1 MKSGKQKTERRQE
14 MGNRKLVICCIAGI
28 VLGFLAP
35 FALPVL
41 RSTSLSIG
49 MVAGLGI
56 GYLLDISDEKR
67 SKSAG
72 NAAISQKA
80 GEANRLLEQA
90 RAEIQGKPY
99 DEDEAEAD
107 PVEEPQEEEYSD
119 VNELSPEEE
128 SEKLNEAEVL
138 LRKARERMK

>member
-1 MKSGKQKTERRQE
+1 
-14 MGNRKLVICCIAGI
+14 MGNKKLVICCIAGI

-56 GYLLDISDEKR
+56 GYLLDISDKKR

-80 GEANRLLEQA
+80 GAANRLLEQA
-90 RAEIQGKPY
+90 RAEVRGEPY
-99 DEDEAEAD
+99 TEDEAEAD
-107 PVEEPQEEEYSD
+107 PVEEFGEEDFSEL
-119 VNELSPEEE
+119 NELSPEEE
-128 SEKLNEAEVL
+128 SEKLNEAEEL

>member
-1 MKSGKQKTERRQE
+1 

-72 NAAISQKA
+72 NAVISQKA
-80 GEANRLLEQA
+80 GAANRLLEQA

-107 PVEEPQEEEYSD
+107 PVEEPEAEEYSD

-128 SEKLNEAEVL
+128 SEKLNEAEEL

>member
-1 MKSGKQKTERRQE
+1 

-35 FALPVL
+35 FAFPVL

-90 RAEIQGKPY
+90 RAEIQGRPY

-107 PVEEPQEEEYSD
+107 PVEEPEEEEYSD

-128 SEKLNEAEVL
+128 SEKLNEAEEL

>member
-1 MKSGKQKTERRQE
+1 
-14 MGNRKLVICCIAGI
+14 MGNKKLVICCIAGI

-35 FALPVL
+35 FVIPVL

-72 NAAISQKA
+72 NAVISQKA

-90 RAEIQGKPY
+90 RAEIQGRPY

-107 PVEEPQEEEYSD
+107 PVEEPEGEDQSD

-128 SEKLNEAEVL
+128 SEKLNEAEEL

>member
-1 MKSGKQKTERRQE
+1 

-90 RAEIQGKPY
+90 RAEIQGRPY

-107 PVEEPQEEEYSD
+107 PVEEPEEEEYSD

-128 SEKLNEAEVL
+128 SEKLNEAEEL

>member
-1 MKSGKQKTERRQE
+1 
-14 MGNRKLVICCIAGI
+14 MGNKKLVICCIAGI

-56 GYLLDISDEKR
+56 GYLLDISDEKK

-72 NAAISQKA
+72 NAVISQKA

-90 RAEIQGKPY
+90 RAEIQGRPY

-107 PVEEPQEEEYSD
+107 PVEEPKGEDYSD

-128 SEKLNEAEVL
+128 SEKLNEAEEL

>member
-1 MKSGKQKTERRQE
+1 

-99 DEDEAEAD
+99 DEDESEAD

-128 SEKLNEAEVL
+128 SEKLNEAEEL

>member
-1 MKSGKQKTERRQE
+1 

-35 FALPVL
+35 FAFPVL

-72 NAAISQKA
+72 NAVISQKA

-90 RAEIQGKPY
+90 RAEIQGRPY

-107 PVEEPQEEEYSD
+107 PVEAPEAEEYSD

-128 SEKLNEAEVL
+128 SEKLNEAEEL

>member
-1 MKSGKQKTERRQE
+1 
-14 MGNRKLVICCIAGI
+14 MGNSKLVICCIAGI

-72 NAAISQKA
+72 NAVISQKA

-90 RAEIQGKPY
+90 RAEIQGRPY

-107 PVEEPQEEEYSD
+107 PVEEPEEEEYSD

-128 SEKLNEAEVL
+128 SEKLNEAEEL
-138 LRKARERMK
+138 LRKARARMK

>member
-1 MKSGKQKTERRQE
+1 

-72 NAAISQKA
+72 NAAINQKA

-99 DEDEAEAD
+99 DEDESEAD

-128 SEKLNEAEVL
+128 SEKLNEAEEL

>member
-1 MKSGKQKTERRQE
+1 

-128 SEKLNEAEVL
+128 SEKLNEAEEL

>member
-1 MKSGKQKTERRQE
+1 

-72 NAAISQKA
+72 NAVISQKA

-90 RAEIQGKPY
+90 RAEIQGRPY
-99 DEDEAEAD
+99 DEDEAEAESQVNVLMGSD
-107 PVEEPQEEEYSD
+107 SERRRNWLENHVSFTLEEE
-119 VNELSPEEE
+119 
-128 SEKLNEAEVL
+128 
-138 LRKARERMK
+138 